1 MLCAVLGAA
10 AAPLEFWIGVLV
22 PSGSDA
28 AGVVEGDVSLE
39 GSLPLPAPALGHW
52 KPDMGPLFV
61 GAGAGALTCVVG
73 ATIGLGDSAGML
85 GEASSAGGDATGALG
100 DAEGA
105 TESVSLVG
113 IGAKIPDTEGVM
125 SEVGTAGYPDSTGR
139 PEDTIGISDGTGT
152 GAYAALLCSDTEED

>member
-1 MLCAVLGAA
+1 MLCAVLGA

-85 GEASSAGGDATGALG
+85 GEASSAGGDA
-100 DAEGA
+100 EGA

-139 PEDTIGISDGTGT
+139 PEDTIGVSDGTGT